1 MFQAI
6 IHKGIKVIEGL
17 VVGSFGI
24 HTQNC
29 SPIKQAGLGSH
40 MKSQKIRSF
49 FHLGIILLSVL
60 LGTLI
65 ISPVLNI
72 DIKLGALI
80 GGILGII
87 LNSVIFPEKRQEVF
101 EQSKA
106 RQFER
111 IVARQEYSLNR
122 SFFHPTNLPITLSLI
137 YFVLLVI
144 VVFILEKLNI
154 IIPSNIYLVLF
165 VMPFLWGTSGF
176 LMLTR
181 NEYIDNFGRK
191 HKGFWAIFNG
201 ILFIVFGWGSIIYAT
216 LATIFNW

>member
-1 MFQAI
+1 M
-6 IHKGIKVIEGL
+6 
-17 VVGSFGI
+17 
-24 HTQNC
+24 N
-29 SPIKQAGLGSH
+29 
-40 MKSQKIRSF
+40 SQKTRSF
-49 FHLGIILLSVL
+49 FHLGVILLSVL
-60 LGTLI
+60 LETLI

-87 LNSVIFPEKRQEVF
+87 LNSVIFPEKRQEVS

-111 IVARQEYSLNR
+111 MVVRQEYSLYR
-122 SFFHPTNLPITLSLI
+122 SFFHLTNIPITLSLI
-137 YFVLLVI
+137 YFVLIVI
-144 VVFILEKLNI
+144 VIFILDKLNTT
-154 IIPSNIYLVLF
+154 IPSNIYLVLL
-165 VMPFLWGTSGF
+165 VMPFLWGISGF

-181 NEYIDNFGRK
+181 NEYIDKFGRK

-201 ILFIVFGWGSIIYAT
+201 VLFIIFGWGSIIYVT